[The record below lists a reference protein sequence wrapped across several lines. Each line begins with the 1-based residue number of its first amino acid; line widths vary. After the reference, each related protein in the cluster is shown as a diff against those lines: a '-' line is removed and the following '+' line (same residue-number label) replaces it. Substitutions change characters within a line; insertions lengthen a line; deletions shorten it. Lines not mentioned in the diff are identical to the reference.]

1 MAKKDKKEVVEEV
14 IEEVIEEAVEEAV
27 EEEKVLKLENN
38 TIIDRH
44 GFTWKVD
51 DKGQKIER
59 V

>member
-14 IEEVIEEAVEEAV
+14 IEEAV